1 MKTTVRRITLGY
13 LLLSTAAALAYFI
26 VPTTPISKLL
36 LYNGIGLAAVIAT
49 LVGIRNKRPE
59 NRLAWKL
66 IVAGLISFLA
76 GDVCYYILDA
86 VNDTAPFPSVAD
98 ALYLCMYPLVIC
110 GLLRLIRQRSPGRDW
125 ASLLDAAIAAV
136 GTFAVL
142 GVLVIDTYVADGS
155 MQFAGR
161 LISVCYPVM
170 DVALVAVAV
179 RLVGVVPL
187 RRPAY
192 ALLTAGLCS
201 LLVADTI
208 YGVLNSAGTFETG
221 GFADLFWLG
230 FYVLIGA
237 AALQPSVVGSTQ
249 LRSSSSQISRARLV
263 MLCLVTLAV
272 PMIDLIWGRQADKV
286 LTAWTSMVMF
296 VLVLGRLGGLMG
308 VVMRSEQRAR
318 LDTLTG
324 LANRLLFDEHVAKSV
339 ERGGDGVISVLFVD
353 LDDFKVVND
362 SIGHQAGDDL
372 LIAVADRLR
381 SCVRSEDLVAR
392 LSGDEFAVLLESAVD
407 QHEALGVVSRL
418 QEKMRMPVVV
428 GGREVFISASIG
440 LVVEPRSMVDRPQA
454 LLQAA
459 DVAMYRAKSKGKG
472 RFEIFDHEMYKEQ
485 LELLDLKG
493 DLAVALE
500 RGEFEV
506 FYQPIVDM
514 GDERIVSI
522 EALIR
527 WHHPLRGL
535 VTPDRF
541 ISLAEQTG
549 LIVPIGR
556 WVLREACQQLSRW
569 QRQLPE
575 TAPSTVSVNL
585 SARQLH
591 DPDLVKD
598 VMEALAVSGLDPCQL
613 TLELTESMMIDE
625 FERASRILEQLRA
638 SRVQIAI
645 DDFGTGFSSLSYL
658 RRLPVDIIKIDRSF
672 VMEMRNSATAEA
684 LVRMVIDLA
693 KVLDLRTVAEGIED
707 GAQAEQLST
716 LLCDEGQGY
725 FFARPQP
732 AAEIR
737 ALFTPQKR
745 SRDGERSLPHAA
757 RSVLQLDVAVVEGD
771 GPLADLSADLGALHA
786 ELDVPVNA
794 RLRWLHVW
802 STLET
807 SWTPWAVLVRERE
820 SGRLSAAA
828 LLARRRTE
836 AGHEVVAMGHGP
848 FGTTRF
854 AAREGASAHLLAQA
868 VTHQLTALPG
878 PWTLTL
884 DNLPDDDPVGQFLI
898 DLLPNTIATPIA
910 SVPFVDLGAFRD
922 AADPY
927 TLNMRRQLR
936 KAENRLTT
944 DELDVDIKIA
954 RTEPEIRMLL
964 PRLERIHLDRDHA
977 AGRASDLDDPDV
989 CELWRQLILAHT
1001 VGDQVEV
1008 ATLGIND
1015 HIVAYVVGLR
1025 DGRTYRVF
1033 DGHFDTLWARY
1044 SPGRLIECAVLQHL
1058 VGEDRFDTVDWML
1071 GVAAEKILVSTG
1083 ASSARVLRAASPSA
1097 VRQDPLAVAN
1107 RRGG

>member
-1 MKTTVRRITLGY
+1 MRRVTIGY
-13 LLLSTAAALAYFI
+13 LLLTAAAAAAYFI
-26 VPTTPISKLL
+26 LPTTPLSKLL
-36 LYNGIGLAAVIAT
+36 LYNGIGLSAVIAT
-49 LVGIRNKRPE
+49 LIGIRDKRAE
-59 NRLAWKL
+59 NRRAWLA
-66 IVAGLISFLA
+66 IVAGLVSFLG

-86 VNDTAPFPSVAD
+86 VSDTTPFPSPAD
-98 ALYLCMYPLVIC
+98 VLYLGMYPLVIY
-110 GLLRLIRQRSPGRDW
+110 GLLQLIRQISPGRDW
-125 ASLLDAAIAAV
+125 PSLLDASIAAV

-155 MQFAGR
+155 LQFAGR
-161 LISVCYPVM
+161 FISVCYPVM

-192 ALLTAGLCS
+192 SLLAAGLCS

-230 FYVLIGA
+230 FYVLVGA
-237 AALQPSVVGSTQ
+237 AALQPSVPDSVQVRTH
-249 LRSSSSQISRARLV
+249 SSSQLSRSRLA
-263 MLCLVTLAV
+263 MLCLMTLAV
-272 PMIDLIWGRQADKV
+272 PTIDLVWGRPADKI
-286 LTAWTSMVMF
+286 LTAVTSMLMF
-296 VLVLGRLGGLMG
+296 VLVLGRLAGLMG
-308 VVMRSEQRAR
+308 VVLRSEQRAR

-324 LANRLLFDEHVAKSV
+324 LANRLLFDEHVARSV

-372 LIAVADRLR
+372 LIAVAERLR

-407 QHEALGVVSRL
+407 QDQAIGVVRRL
-418 QEKMRMPVVV
+418 QEQMRMPVLV
-428 GGREVFISASIG
+428 GGREVLISASVG
-440 LVVEPRSMVDRPQA
+440 LVVEPRALIDRPQA

-485 LELLDLKG
+485 LEILDLKG

-506 FYQPIVDM
+506 FYQPIVNM

-522 EALIR
+522 ESLIR
-527 WHHPLRGL
+527 WHHPTRGMI
-535 VTPDRF
+535 TPDRF

-556 WVLREACQQLSRW
+556 WVLREACRQLSRW
-569 QRQLPE
+569 QSQMPE
-575 TAPSTVSVNL
+575 TAPRTVSVNL

-598 VMEALAVSGLDPCQL
+598 VMGAIAESGLKPWQL
-613 TLELTESMMIDE
+613 ILELTESMMIDE

-672 VMEMRNSATAEA
+672 VAEMRNSTTAEA

-707 GAQAEQLST
+707 EAQAEQRVT

-732 AAEIR
+732 AAAIR
-737 ALFTPQKR
+737 ALFTPQTTA
-745 SRDGERSLPHAA
+745 SLSADG
-757 RSVLQLDVAVVEGD
+757 SVRELDVAVID
-771 GPLADLSADLGALHA
+771 GERVLADLAADLGALHA

-794 RLRWLHVW
+794 RLRWLQAW
-802 STLET
+802 ASLET

-828 LLARRRTE
+828 LLARRQVGD
-836 AGHEVVAMGHGP
+836 GHEVVAMGHGP
-848 FGTTRF
+848 FGNTCL
-854 AAREGASAHLLAQA
+854 AARDLLSAHVLARA
-868 VTHQLTALPG
+868 VMDQMAALQG

-884 DNLPDDDPVGQFLI
+884 DNLDEDDVVGRFL
-898 DLLPNTIATPIA
+898 LEMLPNATATPVA
-910 SVPFVDLGAFRD
+910 SIPFVDLVAFRD
-922 AADPY
+922 GADPY
-927 TLNMRRQLR
+927 TQNMRRQLR

-944 DELDVDIKIA
+944 DGLRADIQFA
-954 RTEPEIRMLL
+954 RTDPEIRMLL
-964 PRLERIHLDRDHA
+964 PHVARIHIERDHA
-977 AGRASDLDDPDV
+977 AGRTSDLDNPDV
-989 CELWRQLILAHT
+989 RELWRRLILAHT
-1001 VGDQVEV
+1001 VGDQIEV
-1008 ATLGIND
+1008 ATFGID
-1015 HIVAYVVGLR
+1015 GVIVAYVIGLR
-1025 DGRTYRVF
+1025 DGNAYRVF
-1033 DGHFDTLWARY
+1033 DGHFDTRWARY
-1044 SPGRLIECAVLQHL
+1044 SPGRLIEHAVLQQL
-1058 VGEDRFDTVDWML
+1058 IDEGRYDSVDWML
-1071 GVAAEKILVSTG
+1071 GVAPEKILVTTG
-1083 ASSARVLRAASPSA
+1083 ARDAFTLRAASQI
-1097 VRQDPLAVAN
+1097 VERREPLAIAAASAAS
-1107 RRGG
+1107 

>member
-1 MKTTVRRITLGY
+1 MTVGY
-13 LLLSTAAALAYFI
+13 LLLSVAAAMAYFI
-26 VPTTPISKLL
+26 VPTTPLSKLL

-49 LVGIRNKRPE
+49 LVGIRHKSPE
-59 NRLAWKL
+59 TRGAWKL

-86 VNDTAPFPSVAD
+86 VNETAPFPSAAD

-110 GLLRLIRQRSPGRDW
+110 GLLKLIRQRSPGRDS

-142 GVLVIDTYVADGS
+142 GVLFIDTYVSDGS

-179 RLVGVVPL
+179 RLVGVLPL

-230 FYVLIGA
+230 FYVLVGA
-237 AALQPSVVGSTQ
+237 AALQASVAGTAQV
-249 LRSSSSQISRARLV
+249 RKSSSQISKSRLV
-263 MLCLVTLAV
+263 MLCLITLAV
-272 PMIDLIWGRQADKV
+272 PMIDLVWGRQSDKV
-286 LTAWTSMVMF
+286 LTALTSMVMF

-308 VVMRSEQRAR
+308 VVLRSEQRAR

-324 LANRLLFDEHVAKSV
+324 LANRLLFDEHVANSV
-339 ERGGDGVISVLFVD
+339 ERGGDGIIAVLFVD

-381 SCVRSEDLVAR
+381 SCVRAEDLVAR

-407 QHEALGVVSRL
+407 QDEAMNVVRRL
-418 QEKMRMPVVV
+418 QEKMRLPVFV

-440 LVVEPRSMVDRPQA
+440 LVVEPRSLVERPQA

-514 GDERIVSI
+514 GDARIVSI

-535 VTPDRF
+535 ITPDRF
-541 ISLAEQTG
+541 ISIAEQTG

-569 QRQLPE
+569 QSQFPG
-575 TAPSTVSVNL
+575 TAPSAISVNL

-598 VMEALAVSGLDPCQL
+598 VMDALAMSGLDPWQL

-625 FERASRILEQLRA
+625 FDRASRILEQLRA
-638 SRVQIAI
+638 NRVQIAI

-672 VMEMRNSATAEA
+672 VMEMRKSATAEA

-707 GAQAEQLST
+707 GAQAEQLSM

-732 AAEIR
+732 AAEIK
-737 ALFTPQKR
+737 ALFTSQR
-745 SRDGERSLPHAA
+745 QGHDESNNALPPAN
-757 RSVLQLDVAVVEGD
+757 RSVLELDVDVVEGVRA
-771 GPLADLSADLGALHA
+771 LADLSADIGALHS
-786 ELDVPVNA
+786 ELGVPVNA
-794 RLRWLHVW
+794 RLRWLQVW
-802 STLET
+802 SSLE
-807 SWTPWAVLVRERE
+807 SGWTPWAVLVRARDT
-820 SGRLSAAA
+820 GRLCAAA
-828 LLARRRTE
+828 LLAKRRTE
-836 AGHEVVAMGHGP
+836 AGYEVVAMGHGV
-848 FGTTRF
+848 FGAIRL
-854 AAREGASAHLLAQA
+854 AAREGAAAHLLAQA
-868 VTHQLTALPG
+868 VNHQLATLPDA
-878 PWTLTL
+878 WTLTL
-884 DNLPDDDPVGQFLI
+884 DNLPDDDLAGQFLI
-898 DLLPNTIATPIA
+898 DLLPNATATPVA
-910 SVPFVDLGAFRD
+910 GVPFVDMAAFRD
-922 AADPY
+922 SADPY
-927 TLNMRRQLR
+927 TQNMRRQLR
-936 KAENRLTT
+936 KAENRLAT
-944 DELDVDIKIA
+944 DGLGVDIQFA
-954 RTEPEIRMLL
+954 RTEPEIRLLL
-964 PRLERIHLDRDHA
+964 PRLERIHVDRDHA
-977 AGRASDLDDPDV
+977 AGRASDLDDPNIR
-989 CELWRQLILAHT
+989 ELWRQLILAHT
-1001 VGDQVEV
+1001 VGDQIEV
-1008 ATLGIND
+1008 ATLSIND
-1015 HIVAYVVGLR
+1015 SIVAYVIGIR
-1025 DGRTYRVF
+1025 DDRTYRVF
-1033 DGHFDTLWARY
+1033 DGHFDTTWARY

-1058 VGEDRFDTVDWML
+1058 VAEDRYDTVDWML
-1071 GVAAEKILVSTG
+1071 GVAAEKILVATG
-1083 ASSARVLRAASPSA
+1083 TKDGLVLRAASHNA
-1097 VRQDPLAVAN
+1097 VRTDALLTSRAF
-1107 RRGG
+1107 

>member
-1 MKTTVRRITLGY
+1 MNSTVRRITVGY
-13 LLLSTAAALAYFI
+13 LLLSLAAALAYFI
-26 VPTTPISKLL
+26 LPTTPISKLL

-49 LVGIRNKRPE
+49 LVGIRHKSPE
-59 NRLAWKL
+59 NRKAWML

-86 VNDTAPFPSVAD
+86 VNETAPFPSVAD

-125 ASLLDAAIAAV
+125 ASLLDAAIAAC

-142 GVLVIDTYVADGS
+142 GILVIDTYVSDGS

-192 ALLTAGLCS
+192 AMLTAGLCS

-237 AALQPSVVGSTQ
+237 AALQPSVAGSAQ
-249 LRSSSSQISRARLV
+249 VRKSSSQISRSRLV

-286 LTAWTSMVMF
+286 LTASTSMVMF

-308 VVMRSEQRAR
+308 VVLRSEQRAR

-324 LANRLLFDEHVAKSV
+324 LANRLLFDEIVAHSV

-392 LSGDEFAVLLESAVD
+392 LSGDEFAVLLESAAD
-407 QHEALGVVSRL
+407 LDEAMSVVWRL

-440 LVVEPRSMVDRPQA
+440 LVVEPRAMVDRPQA

-485 LELLDLKG
+485 LDLLDLKG

-527 WHHPLRGL
+527 WHHPIRGL

-569 QRQLPE
+569 RRQFPE

-598 VMEALAVSGLDPCQL
+598 VMDALAVSGLDPWQL

-732 AAEIR
+732 AAEIK
-737 ALFTPQKR
+737 ALFTLRK
-745 SRDGERSLPHAA
+745 SRDSERQLPHAA
-757 RSVLQLDVAVVEGD
+757 RSILQLDVDVVEGD
-771 GPLADLSADLGALHA
+771 RPLADLSADLGALHA
-786 ELDVPVNA
+786 DLEVPINA
-794 RLRWLHVW
+794 RLRWLQAW
-802 STLET
+802 SASET
-807 SWTPWAVLVRERE
+807 DWTPWAILVRERE

-868 VTHQLTALPG
+868 VTHRLAALAE
-878 PWTLTL
+878 PWSLTL
-884 DNLPDDDPVGQFLI
+884 DNLPDDDSVGQFMF
-898 DLLPNTIATPIA
+898 DLLPNAIATPIA
-910 SVPFVDLGAFRD
+910 GVPFVDLAAFRG
-922 AADPY
+922 ADPY
-927 TLNMRRQLR
+927 TPNMRRQLR
-936 KAENRLTT
+936 KAENRLAT
-944 DELDVDIKIA
+944 DGLGADMQIA
-954 RTEPEIRMLL
+954 RSEPEIRMLL
-964 PRLERIHLDRDHA
+964 PRLEQIHIDRDHA
-977 AGRASDLDDPDV
+977 AGRASDLDDPSV
-989 CELWRQLILAHT
+989 RQLWRQLILAHT

-1015 HIVAYVVGLR
+1015 VIVAYVVGLR

-1044 SPGRLIECAVLQHL
+1044 SPGRLIECAVLQQL
-1058 VGEDRFDTVDWML
+1058 VAQDRYDTVDWML
-1071 GVAAEKILVSTG
+1071 GVASEKILVSTG
-1083 ASSARVLRAASPSA
+1083 AQASLVLRAASSN
-1097 VRQDPLAVAN
+1097 VHRHEPLLVA
-1107 RRGG
+1107 GSVTEP

>member
-1 MKTTVRRITLGY
+1 VRRITIGY
-13 LLLSTAAALAYFI
+13 LLVTATAAAAYFI
-26 VPTTPISKLL
+26 LPTTPLSKLL
-36 LYNGIGLAAVIAT
+36 LYNGIGLTAVIAT
-49 LVGIRNKRPE
+49 LMGIRRKRGE
-59 NRLAWKL
+59 SRRAWL
-66 IVAGLISFLA
+66 WIVAGLISFLA
-76 GDVCYYILDA
+76 GDICYYILDA
-86 VNDTAPFPSVAD
+86 VSETTPFPSPAD
-98 ALYLCMYPLVIC
+98 ALYLGMYPLVIY
-110 GLLRLIRQRSPGRDW
+110 GLLRLIRRISPGRDW
-125 ASLLDAAIAAV
+125 PSLLDASIAAV

-161 LISVCYPVM
+161 LISVAYPVM

-192 ALLTAGLCS
+192 ALLAAGLCS

-230 FYVLIGA
+230 FYVLVGA
-237 AALQPSVVGSTQ
+237 AALQTARPDSVQV
-249 LRSSSSQISRARLV
+249 RSFASSQLSRSRLA
-263 MLCLVTLAV
+263 MLCLMTLAV
-272 PMIDLIWGRQADKV
+272 PTIDLVWGRPADKT
-286 LTAWTSMVMF
+286 LTAVTSMLMF

-308 VVMRSEQRAR
+308 VVLRSEQRAR

-324 LANRLLFDEHVAKSV
+324 LANRLLFDEHVARSV

-407 QHEALGVVSRL
+407 EDQAIGVVRRL
-418 QEKMRMPVVV
+418 QEMMRMPVVV
-428 GGREVFISASIG
+428 GGREVLISASVG
-440 LVVEPRSMVDRPQA
+440 LVVEPRAVIDRPQA

-485 LELLDLKG
+485 LEILDLKG

-500 RGEFEV
+500 RGQFEV

-514 GDERIVSI
+514 GNERIVSI
-522 EALIR
+522 ESLIR
-527 WHHPLRGL
+527 WHHPTRGL
-535 VTPDRF
+535 ITPDRF

-549 LIVPIGR
+549 QIVPIGR

-569 QRQLPE
+569 QRQVPA
-575 TAPSTVSVNL
+575 TAPRTVSVNL

-598 VMEALAVSGLDPCQL
+598 VMGALAEAELEPWQL

-672 VMEMRNSATAEA
+672 VTEMRSSTTAEA

-707 GAQAEQLST
+707 EAQAEQLST
-716 LLCDEGQGY
+716 LHCDEGQGY

-732 AAEIR
+732 AAEIK
-737 ALFTPQKR
+737 ALFAPEDNHP
-745 SRDGERSLPHAA
+745 SADGSLP
-757 RSVLQLDVAVVEGD
+757 QLDVTVIQGD
-771 GPLADLSADLGALHA
+771 RVLADLGADLGALHA
-786 ELDVPVNA
+786 ELGVPVNA
-794 RLRWLHVW
+794 RLRWLQVW
-802 STLET
+802 SSLET
-807 SWTPWAVLVRERE
+807 SWKPWAVVVRERE
-820 SGRLSAAA
+820 SGRLAAAA
-828 LLARRRTE
+828 LLAGRRVRN
-836 AGHEVVAMGHGP
+836 GHEVVTMGHGP
-848 FGTTRF
+848 FGTTRL
-854 AAREGASAHLLAQA
+854 AARDRHSAQVLACA
-868 VTHQLTALPG
+868 VAEQIATLPH

-884 DNLPDDDPVGQFLI
+884 DKLDKDDLVGQFLMEV
-898 DLLPNTIATPIA
+898 LPNATARPVA
-910 SVPFVDLGAFRD
+910 SVPFVELAAFRGG
-922 AADPY
+922 ADSY
-927 TLNMRRQLR
+927 TQNMRRQLR
-936 KAENRLTT
+936 KAENRLAT
-944 DELDVDIKIA
+944 DGLRVDIQFA
-954 RTEPEIRMLL
+954 HTDPEIRLLL
-964 PRLERIHLDRDHA
+964 PDMERIHIERDHA
-977 AGRASDLDDPDV
+977 AGRSSDLDDLNV
-989 CELWRQLILAHT
+989 RELWRQVILAHT
-1001 VGDQVEV
+1001 VGDQIEV
-1008 ATLGIND
+1008 ATFGINGT
-1015 HIVAYVVGLR
+1015 IVAYVVGLR
-1025 DGRTYRVF
+1025 DDRTYRVF
-1033 DGHFDTLWARY
+1033 DGHFDTRWARY
-1044 SPGRLIECAVLQHL
+1044 SPGRLIEHAVLQH
-1058 VGEDRFDTVDWML
+1058 VIGEERYETVDWMFA
-1071 GVAAEKILVSTG
+1071 VAAEKILVATG
-1083 ASSARVLRAASPSA
+1083 ASEGFTLSATSHVAEQREALEAAGSAAAS
-1097 VRQDPLAVAN
+1097 
-1107 RRGG
+1107 

>member
-1 MKTTVRRITLGY
+1 MRRITAGY
-13 LLLSTAAALAYFI
+13 LLLSTAAAIAYF
-26 VPTTPISKLL
+26 VLPTTPLSKLL

-49 LVGIRNKRPE
+49 MFGIRRKRPE
-59 NRLAWKL
+59 NRHAWWL
-66 IVAGLISFLA
+66 ICAGLISFLA

-86 VNDTAPFPSVAD
+86 INETTPFPSIAD
-98 ALYLCMYPLVIC
+98 ALYLGMYPLVIC

-142 GVLVIDTYVADGS
+142 GVLVIDTYVSDGS
-155 MQFAGR
+155 MEFAGR

-192 ALLTAGLCS
+192 AFLTAGLCS

-208 YGVLNSAGTFETG
+208 YGVLNSAGTFQTG

-230 FYVLIGA
+230 FYVLIA
-237 AALQPSVVGSTQ
+237 VAALQPPMSGQ
-249 LRSSSSQISRARLV
+249 QQDRKASSSQLSRTRLV
-263 MLCLVTLAV
+263 MLCLITLTV
-272 PMIDLIWGRQADKV
+272 PTIDMVWGRPGDKT
-286 LTAWTSMVMF
+286 LTAVTSMVMF

-308 VVMRSEQRAR
+308 VVLRSEQRAR

-324 LANRLLFDEHVAKSV
+324 LANRLLFDEHVARSV

-372 LIAVADRLR
+372 LIAIADRLR
-381 SCVRSEDLVAR
+381 ACVRGDDLVAR

-407 QHEALGVVSRL
+407 QHDAIGVVRRL
-418 QEKMRMPVVV
+418 QEKMRLPVVV

-440 LVVEPRSMVDRPQA
+440 LVVESRSMVDRPQA

-472 RFEIFDHEMYKEQ
+472 RFEIFDHDMYKEQ
-485 LELLDLKG
+485 LDLLDLKG

-506 FYQPIVDM
+506 YYQPIVDM

-522 EALIR
+522 ESLIR
-527 WHHPLRGL
+527 WHHPTRGM

-556 WVLREACQQLSRW
+556 WVLRESCQQLSRW
-569 QRQLPE
+569 QSQFPD
-575 TAPSTVSVNL
+575 TAPRNVSVNL

-598 VMEALAVSGLDPCQL
+598 VMEALAASGLNPWQL

-625 FERASRILEQLRA
+625 FERASRVLEQLRE

-684 LVRMVIDLA
+684 LVRLVIDLA

-707 GAQAEQLST
+707 GDQAEQLST

-732 AAEIR
+732 ASDIR
-737 ALFTPQKR
+737 ALLIPRARR
-745 SRDGERSLPHAA
+745 SPLDQ
-757 RSVLQLDVAVVEGD
+757 SVPQLDVEVVEGD
-771 GPLADLSADLGALHA
+771 RVLSDLSADLGALHA
-786 ELDVPVNA
+786 AVGVSVNA
-794 RLRWLHVW
+794 RLRWLEVW
-802 STLET
+802 SMVE
-807 SWTPWAVLVRERE
+807 SGWTPWAVLVRERE
-820 SGRLSAAA
+820 SGRLKAAA
-828 LLARRRTE
+828 LLARRHGE
-836 AGHEVVAMGHGP
+836 AGCEVVAMGHGP
-848 FGTTRF
+848 FGVTRL
-854 AAREGASAHLLAQA
+854 AAQGSPAAYVLARAIVDQLDA
-868 VTHQLTALPG
+868 LSDDWTLNLDNVDTGDLTAK
-878 PWTLTL
+878 
-884 DNLPDDDPVGQFLI
+884 FLL
-898 DLLPNTIATPIA
+898 DLLPNAAVTQVP
-910 SVPFVDLGAFRD
+910 SVPFVDLREF
-922 AADPY
+922 ADDMY
-927 TLNMRRQLR
+927 THNMRRQLR
-936 KAENRLTT
+936 KAENRLAT
-944 DELDVDIKIA
+944 DGLHADFSFA
-954 RTEPEIRMLL
+954 RTSPEIALLL
-964 PRLERIHLDRDHA
+964 PQLERIHVERDHA
-977 AGRASDLDDPDV
+977 TGRSSDLDSTV
-989 CELWRQLILAHT
+989 VRELWRQLILSHT

-1008 ATLGIND
+1008 ATLSINST
-1015 HIVAYVVGLR
+1015 IVAYVVGIC

-1033 DGHFDTLWARY
+1033 DGHFDTQWARY
-1044 SPGRLIECAVLQHL
+1044 SPGRLIEAAVLQH
-1058 VGEDRFDTVDWML
+1058 VVAERKYDTVDWML
-1071 GVAAEKILVSTG
+1071 GVAAEKILVVSG
-1083 ASSARVLRAASPSA
+1083 ASDAFKLSGASNLAAQRALASAASA
-1097 VRQDPLAVAN
+1097 GQ
-1107 RRGG
+1107 

>member
-1 MKTTVRRITLGY
+1 MTTGY
-13 LLLSTAAALAYFI
+13 VVLSAAAATAYFI
-26 VPTTPISKLL
+26 LPTTPLSKLL
-36 LYNGIGLAAVIAT
+36 LYNGIGLSAVIAT
-49 LVGIRNKRPE
+49 LLGIRHQRPE
-59 NRLAWKL
+59 NRRAWL
-66 IVAGLISFLA
+66 FIVAGLISFLA
-76 GDVCYYILDA
+76 GDVYYYILDA
-86 VNDTAPFPSVAD
+86 VSDTTPFPSPAD

-110 GLLRLIRQRSPGRDW
+110 GLLQLIRRRSPGRDW
-125 ASLLDAAIAAV
+125 ASLLDASIAAV

-142 GVLVIDTYVADGS
+142 GVLVIDRYVADGS
-155 MQFAGR
+155 MQLAGR
-161 LISVCYPVM
+161 VISVCYPVM

-208 YGVLNSAGTFETG
+208 YGVLNTAGTFETG

-230 FYVLIGA
+230 FYVLVGA
-237 AALQPSVVGSTQ
+237 AALQPPMPG
-249 LRSSSSQISRARLV
+249 LAEARSASSSQLSRTRLV
-263 MLCLVTLAV
+263 MLCLITLAV
-272 PMIDLIWGRQADKV
+272 PMIDLAWGRQNDKV
-286 LTAWTSMVMF
+286 LTATTSMAMF

-308 VVMRSEQRAR
+308 VVLRSEQRAR

-324 LANRLLFDEHVAKSV
+324 LANRLLFDEQVARSV
-339 ERGGDGVISVLFVD
+339 ERAGAGVISVLFVD

-372 LIAVADRLR
+372 LIAVAERLQ

-392 LSGDEFAVLLESAVD
+392 LSGDEFAVLIESAVD
-407 QHEALGVVSRL
+407 RHEAVGVVHRL

-440 LVVEPRSMVDRPQA
+440 LVVEPRALVDRPQA

-506 FYQPIVDM
+506 FYQPIVNM

-527 WHHPLRGL
+527 WHHPVRGL
-535 VTPDRF
+535 ITPDRF

-556 WVLREACQQLSRW
+556 WVLREACLQLSRW
-569 QRQLPE
+569 QSQFPD
-575 TAPSTVSVNL
+575 TSPSTVSVNL

-598 VMEALAVSGLDPCQL
+598 VMGALAASGLNPWQL

-672 VMEMRNSATAEA
+672 VSEMRNSTTAEA

-737 ALFTPQKR
+737 ALFAPQQSRPVADR
-745 SRDGERSLPHAA
+745 SRPHGDRSLA
-757 RSVLQLDVAVVEGD
+757 QLDVEVIDDACF
-771 GPLADLSADLGALHA
+771 LTDLSADIGALHA
-786 ELDVPVNA
+786 ELGVPVNA
-794 RLRWLHVW
+794 RLRWLQVW
-802 STLET
+802 SALET
-807 SWTPWAVLVRERE
+807 TWTPMAVLVRERE

-828 LLARRRTE
+828 LLARRR
-836 AGHEVVAMGHGP
+836 AGDGHEIVAMGHGP
-848 FGTTRF
+848 FGTARF
-854 AAREGASAHLLAQA
+854 PARNGLAAQVLAHAA
-868 VTHQLTALPG
+868 TDVITALVG

-884 DNLPDDDPVGQFLI
+884 DNLEPDDIAGHFLGA
-898 DLLPNTIATPIA
+898 LLPNVSKTAVS
-910 SVPFVDLGAFRD
+910 SVPFVELSTFRNE
-922 AADPY
+922 ADPY
-927 TLNMRRQLR
+927 THNMRRQLR
-936 KAENRLTT
+936 KAENRLAS
-944 DELDVDIKIA
+944 DGLLADIQFA
-954 RTEPEIRMLL
+954 RTEPEIRLLL
-964 PRLERIHLDRDHA
+964 PRLEQIHIDRDHA
-977 AGRASDLDDPDV
+977 AGRPSDLDSPAMRQH
-989 CELWRQLILAHT
+989 WRQLILAHT

-1008 ATLGIND
+1008 ATLSIND
-1015 HIVAYVVGLR
+1015 SIVAYVVGIH
-1025 DGRTYRVF
+1025 DDRTYRVF
-1033 DGHFDTLWARY
+1033 DGHFDSTFARY
-1044 SPGRLIECAVLQHL
+1044 SPGRLVEHAVLQHL
-1058 VGEDRFDTVDWML
+1058 IADNRYDTVDWML
-1071 GVAAEKILVSTG
+1071 GVAAEKILVTTG
-1083 ASSARVLRAASPSA
+1083 ANEGVTLRASSHAT
-1097 VRQDPLAVAN
+1097 VRQDALAAAGSTTN
-1107 RRGG
+1107 

>member
-1 MKTTVRRITLGY
+1 MKRTVRRITLGY
-13 LLLSTAAALAYFI
+13 VLLSIAAALAYFI

-49 LVGIRNKRPE
+49 LVGIRNKLPE

-66 IVAGLISFLA
+66 IAAGLISFLA

-86 VNDTAPFPSVAD
+86 LNDTAPFPSMAD

-155 MQFAGR
+155 MQWAGR

-237 AALQPSVVGSTQ
+237 AALQPSVVGPTQ
-249 LRSSSSQISRARLV
+249 ARSSSSQISRSRLV

-324 LANRLLFDEHVAKSV
+324 LANRLLFDEHVAKTV
-339 ERGGDGVISVLFVD
+339 ERGGDGMISVLFVD

-381 SCVRSEDLVAR
+381 SCVRTEDLVAR
-392 LSGDEFAVLLESAVD
+392 LSGDEFAVLIESAVD
-407 QHEALGVVSRL
+407 QHEAMGVVNRL

-506 FYQPIVDM
+506 YYQPIVDM

-527 WHHPLRGL
+527 WHHPHRGL
-535 VTPDRF
+535 ITPDRF

-598 VMEALAVSGLDPCQL
+598 VLEALAVSGLDPCQL

-672 VMEMRNSATAEA
+672 IMEMRNSTTAEA

-732 AAEIR
+732 AAEIK
-737 ALFTPQKR
+737 ALFTPQKK
-745 SRDGERSLPHAA
+745 SRGGGRSLPHAA
-757 RSVLQLDVAVVEGD
+757 RTVLQLDVAVVEGD
-771 GPLADLSADLGALHA
+771 RPLADLSADLGALHA

-794 RLRWLHVW
+794 RLRWLQVW
-802 STLET
+802 STVET

-828 LLARRRTE
+828 LLARRQTE

-854 AAREGASAHLLAQA
+854 AARDGASAHLLAQA
-868 VTHQLTALPG
+868 VTHQLAALPG

-898 DLLPNTIATPIA
+898 DLLPNTTATAIA
-910 SVPFVDLGAFRD
+910 SVPFVDLATFRD

-927 TLNMRRQLR
+927 TQNMRRQLR
-936 KAENRLTT
+936 KAANRLAT
-944 DELDVDIKIA
+944 DGLDVDIKIA

-989 CELWRQLILAHT
+989 RELWRQLILAHT

-1015 HIVAYVVGLR
+1015 AIVAYVVGLR

-1044 SPGRLIECAVLQHL
+1044 SPGRLIECAVLQSL
-1058 VGEDRFDTVDWML
+1058 VAEDRYDTVDWML

-1083 ASSARVLRAASPSA
+1083 ASGTRVLRAASPSE
-1097 VRQDPLAVAN
+1097 VAQLL
-1107 RRGG
+1107 GASALI

>member
-1 MKTTVRRITLGY
+1 MRRITIGY
-13 LLLSTAAALAYFI
+13 ILLTAAAAVAYFI
-26 VPTTPISKLL
+26 LPTTPLSKLL
-36 LYNGIGLAAVIAT
+36 LYNGIGLSAVIAT
-49 LVGIRNKRPE
+49 LIGIRHKRGE
-59 NRLAWKL
+59 NRRAWML

-86 VNDTAPFPSVAD
+86 LSETAPFPSVAD
-98 ALYLCMYPLVIC
+98 ALYLGMYPLVIC
-110 GLLRLIRQRSPGRDW
+110 GLLLLIRQISPGRDW
-125 ASLLDAAIAAV
+125 PSLLDAAIAAV

-142 GVLVIDTYVADGS
+142 GVLVIDTYVADDS
-155 MQFAGR
+155 MQLAGR
-161 LISVCYPVM
+161 IISVCYPVM

-179 RLVGVVPL
+179 RLVGVVHL

-192 ALLTAGLCS
+192 ALLAAGLCS

-208 YGVLNSAGTFETG
+208 YGVLNSAGTFQTG

-237 AALQPSVVGSTQ
+237 AALQRATSDSVQVRGPSSVQ
-249 LRSSSSQISRARLV
+249 LSRTRLL
-263 MLCLVTLAV
+263 MLCLMTLAV
-272 PMIDLIWGRQADKV
+272 PAIDLVWGGAKDKT
-286 LTAWTSMVMF
+286 LTAVTSMVMF
-296 VLVLGRLGGLMG
+296 VLVLARLAGLMG
-308 VVMRSEQRAR
+308 VVLRSEQRAR

-324 LANRLLFDEHVAKSV
+324 LANRLLFDEHVARSV
-339 ERGGDGVISVLFVD
+339 ERGGEGVISVLFVD

-381 SCVRSEDLVAR
+381 SCVRNEDLVAR

-407 QHEALGVVSRL
+407 KAHAIAVVRRL
-418 QEKMRMPVVV
+418 QDQMRMPVVV
-428 GGREVFISASIG
+428 GGREVLISASVG
-440 LVVEPRSMVDRPQA
+440 LVVEPRSNVDRPQS

-485 LELLDLKG
+485 LEILDLKG

-500 RGEFEV
+500 RGQFEV
-506 FYQPIVDM
+506 FYQPIVNM

-522 EALIR
+522 ESLIR
-527 WHHPLRGL
+527 WRHPTRGL
-535 VTPDRF
+535 ITPDRF

-569 QRQLPE
+569 QSQMPQ
-575 TAPSTVSVNL
+575 TAPRTVSVNL

-598 VMEALAVSGLDPCQL
+598 VMAAIAESGLKPWQL

-625 FERASRILEQLRA
+625 FERASKILEQLRA

-672 VMEMRNSATAEA
+672 VAEMRNSTTAEA

-707 GAQAEQLST
+707 EGQAEQLST

-737 ALFTPQKR
+737 ALFAPPSPAK
-745 SRDGERSLPHAA
+745 DGAA
-757 RSVLQLDVAVVEGD
+757 PQLDVAVVEGD
-771 GPLADLSADLGALHA
+771 RALSDLSADIGALHA

-794 RLRWLHVW
+794 RLRWLQVW
-802 STLET
+802 SSLES
-807 SWTPWAVLVRERE
+807 SWTPWAVLVRDRQ
-820 SGRLSAAA
+820 SGRLTAAA
-828 LLARRRTE
+828 LLARRRTTD
-836 AGHEVVAMGHGP
+836 GHEIVAMGHGP
-848 FGTTRF
+848 FGTTRL
-854 AAREGASAHLLAQA
+854 AAADLISANVLARA
-868 VTHQLTALPG
+868 IADELAGLHE
-878 PWTLTL
+878 PWTMTL
-884 DNLPDDDPVGQFLI
+884 DNLDEDDLAGQL
-898 DLLPNTIATPIA
+898 LLAVLPNASGTPVA
-910 SVPFVDLGAFRD
+910 SVPFVDLTDFRHGL
-922 AADPY
+922 DPY
-927 TLNMRRQLR
+927 TQNMRRQLR
-936 KAENRLTT
+936 KAENRLAT
-944 DELDVDIKIA
+944 DGLQAELQFA
-954 RTEPEIRMLL
+954 RTEPEIRLLL
-964 PRLERIHLDRDHA
+964 PQLDRIHIERDHA
-977 AGRASDLDDPDV
+977 AGRASDLDNPGV
-989 CELWRQLILAHT
+989 RELWRQLILNHT
-1001 VGDQVEV
+1001 VGDQIEV

-1015 HIVAYVVGLR
+1015 TIVAYVVGIC

-1033 DGHFDTLWARY
+1033 DGHFDTNWARY
-1044 SPGRLIECAVLQHL
+1044 SPGRLIEHAVLQQL
-1058 VGEDRFDTVDWML
+1058 IADDRYDSVDWML
-1071 GVAAEKILVSTG
+1071 GVAPEKILVATG
-1083 ASSARVLRAASPSA
+1083 ARRGVMLAAASPSA
-1097 VRQDPLAVAN
+1097 QPREALNAVASSATMT
-1107 RRGG
+1107 